1 VRKFW
6 NFTADSGENI
16 LHIDGYIAEQSW
28 FDDDITPKQFA
39 AELNNVEG
47 NLTLWVNS
55 GGGDCFAASRIYTML
70 QEHKNSKKCKV
81 SVKID
86 ALAASAASVICMAGD
101 EVLMS
106 PTALL
111 MCHNPASLI
120 FGEVT
125 DLEKGIEMLNEVKE
139 SIINAYALKT
149 GLDRTKIS
157 NMMDSETWMNATKA
171 TELGFADGM
180 LYKTENETDDEAS
193 PFMWNSASMVHSV
206 VAAMRKK
213 LPSKTQ
219 QIKTGTP
226 IENLDKRLSLLK

>member
-1 VRKFW
+1 
-6 NFTADSGENI
+6 
-16 LHIDGYIAEQSW
+16 
-28 FDDDITPKQFA
+28 
-39 AELNNVEG
+39 
-47 NLTLWVNS
+47 
-55 GGGDCFAASRIYTML
+55 ML

-149 GLDRTKIS
+149 GLDRAKIS
-157 NMMDSETWMNATKA
+157 NMMDAETWMNATKA

-206 VAAMRKK
+206 AAAMRKK
-213 LPSKTQ
+213 LPTKTQ
-219 QIKTGTP
+219 PIKTGTP